1 MSGRKTVHPEGTFRW
16 HLKRGSKTVWFA
28 LLTLAGWLAYPFDT
42 ERSRD
47 GW

>member
-16 HLKRGSKTVWFA
+16 HLKRGSKMVGFA
-28 LLTLAGWLAYPFDT
+28 ILTLVGWLAYPIGT
-42 ERSRD
+42 EGGGD